1 MTFAGVE
8 TDPTCVT
15 VDVVSVADL
24 LLGVGAIA
32 IPVLAVLL
40 IARIARRQPAEA
52 LLREGRRTA
61 GVRL

>member
-8 TDPTCVT
+8 TDPTGVR
-15 VDVVSVADL
+15 VEVVSVADL

-40 IARIARRQPAEA
+40 IARIARR
-52 LLREGRRTA
+52 
-61 GVRL
+61 